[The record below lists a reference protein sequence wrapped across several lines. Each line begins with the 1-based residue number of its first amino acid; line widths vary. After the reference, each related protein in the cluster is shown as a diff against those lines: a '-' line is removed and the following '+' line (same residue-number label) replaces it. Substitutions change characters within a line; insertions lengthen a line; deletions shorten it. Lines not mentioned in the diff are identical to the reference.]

1 LLAIIE
7 VAALPPFHS
16 NENDPSWGSK
26 RLPTSVIDR
35 QLAWPREL
43 LPPAPPSMY
52 FSTFILK
59 NLTRRPTRTVL
70 TILGLAVA
78 VASIIALLGISNNA
92 ERAVEAS
99 FEQRGIDLIVQQ
111 AGRSSGFNSDFRE
124 YFVDE
129 TKKIPGVKQVA
140 SAVVN
145 LIDVTRDSGNSD
157 QVIIQGW
164 DNDNFGFDV
173 LDIISGRRLET
184 GERQKVM
191 LGSTLAKNLNK
202 KVGDTIV
209 FGRQDSRNKENVYEV
224 VGIYKSGIIFQDG
237 SAVVSITDGRK
248 LTGMRVTG
256 FSVRVN
262 KSRPD
267 STDEIEAVRV
277 KIEALQD
284 PEDPSVQL
292 SAQTPATFITSLSHL
307 KMVKA
312 LTWVVSIV
320 AMVIGVIGMLNT
332 MAMSVLERTQE
343 IGILRAVGWPP
354 SRVLRMILGEA
365 ALLSLIAAVV
375 GTAGAWIALHLLT
388 MSPKVNGFIE
398 GRLAP
403 VVIAE
408 GIAITLLIGLVGG
421 IFPAFRAA
429 RLLPTEAIR
438 HD

>member
-1 LLAIIE
+1 
-7 VAALPPFHS
+7 
-16 NENDPSWGSK
+16 
-26 RLPTSVIDR
+26 
-35 QLAWPREL
+35 
-43 LPPAPPSMY
+43 MY
-52 FSTFILK
+52 FSSFILK

-78 VASIIALLGISNNA
+78 TASMIALLGISNNA

-145 LIDVTRDSGNSD
+145 LIDVTRDSGYSD
-157 QVIIQGW
+157 QVLIQGW
-164 DNDNFGFDV
+164 DSDNFGFEV
-173 LDIISGRRLET
+173 LDMISGRKFAP
-184 GERQKVM
+184 GERHTVM
-191 LGSTLAKNLNK
+191 LGTTLAKNLNK

-224 VGIYKSGIIFQDG
+224 VGIYKSGIVFQDG
-237 SAVVSITDGRK
+237 SAIVSIADGRK

-262 KSRPD
+262 KSLLD
-267 STDEIEAVRV
+267 STDEIEAVRE

-292 SAQTPATFITSLSHL
+292 SAQTPGTFITSLSHL

-312 LTWVVSIV
+312 ITWVVSIV
-320 AMVIGVIGMLNT
+320 AMLIGAIGMLNT

-365 ALLSLIAAVV
+365 TLLSLFAAVV
-375 GTAGAWIALHLLT
+375 GTVGASLALHLLT
-388 MSPKVNGFIE
+388 LTPRVNGFIA
-398 GRLAP
+398 GGLAT

-408 GIAITLLIGLVGG
+408 GIAITLLIGLLGG
-421 IFPAFRAA
+421 VFPAIRAA
-429 RLLPTEAIR
+429 RFLPTEAIR

>member
-1 LLAIIE
+1 MNHWR
-7 VAALPPFHS
+7 VAARSLVLRLT
-16 NENDPSWGSK
+16 PS
-26 RLPTSVIDR
+26 R
-35 QLAWPREL
+35 
-43 LPPAPPSMY
+43 Y

-70 TILGLAVA
+70 TILGLALA
-78 VASIIALLGISNNA
+78 TASMITLLGISNNA
-92 ERAVEAS
+92 ERAVQTS

-111 AGRSSGFNSDFRE
+111 AGRSSGFNSDFTE

-145 LIDVTRDSGNSD
+145 LIDVTRDSGYSD
-157 QVIIQGW
+157 QVLIQGW
-164 DNDNFGFDV
+164 NKDNFGFEV
-173 LDIISGRRLET
+173 LDIISGRKFEP
-184 GERQKVM
+184 GEIHKVM
-191 LGSTLAKNLNK
+191 LGNSLAKNLNK

-209 FGRQDSRNKENVYEV
+209 FGRQDSRNNENVYEV
-224 VGIYKSGIIFQDG
+224 VGIYKSGIVFQDG
-237 SAVVSITDGRK
+237 SAVVSIADGRR

-256 FSVRVN
+256 FSVRVD
-262 KSRPD
+262 KSNPD
-267 STDEIEAVRV
+267 SIAEIEAVRE

-284 PEDPSVQL
+284 PQDPSVQL

-307 KMVKA
+307 RMVKA

-320 AMVIGVIGMLNT
+320 AMLIGMIGMLNT

-354 SRVLRMILGEA
+354 RRVLRMILGEA
-365 ALLSLIAAVV
+365 TLLSLIAAAV
-375 GTAGAWIALHLLT
+375 GTAGAWVGLHLLT
-388 MSPKVNGFIE
+388 LSPKVNGFIE

-408 GIAITLLIGLVGG
+408 GIAITLLIGLLGG
-421 IFPAFRAA
+421 MFPAFRAA
-429 RLLPTEAIR
+429 RFLPTEAIR